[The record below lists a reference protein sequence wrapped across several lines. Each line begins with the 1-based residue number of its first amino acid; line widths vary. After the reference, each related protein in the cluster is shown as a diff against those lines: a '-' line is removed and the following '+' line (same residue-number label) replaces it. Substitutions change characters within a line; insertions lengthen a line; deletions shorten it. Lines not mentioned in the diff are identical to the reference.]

1 MDAGKLTSIII
12 AGGGLVGSLSALLLA
27 QRRPDLSIVI
37 IEPNADGP
45 VRDKRTIALAAATVE
60 LLQQHGLWSL
70 LASES
75 EAIEHIHVSDRGYL
89 GVTRLHAEDE
99 GVDALGQVVPAAAL
113 NRALYQRLQDLP
125 NIDWRGGARVTA
137 IEQTTEAAIVTV
149 ASTTDPNAA
158 TEQLQC
164 QLLVG
169 ADGQRSFVREA
180 LGIAMQLTDYQQVG
194 IIATLQLAEPLDGWA
209 YERFTETGP
218 IALLPLPN
226 KQASLVWSVSEDHA
240 ADTLAMTDEQFLQS
254 VQQAFGYR
262 AGRFTGIGERLQFPL
277 QLHLAERSIAHR
289 AVIIGNASHTLH
301 PIAGQG
307 FNLGVRDAIA
317 LSDQLALADDP
328 GAYVTLADYWQQRK
342 GDYQQ
347 IIGLTDLLVRGF
359 SNHHWPM
366 NHLRNLALLGLDVL
380 PPLRNRFARQTMGLT
395 HLAKDFAKHLANG
408 ERR

>member
-12 AGGGLVGSLSALLLA
+12 AGGGLVGSLTALLLA
-27 QRRPDLSIVI
+27 QRRPDLRIVI
-37 IEPNADGP
+37 VEPNADGP

-70 LASES
+70 LAAES
-75 EAIEHIHVSDRGYL
+75 EAIRHIHVSDRGYL

-99 GVDALGQVVPAAAL
+99 GVAALGQVVPAAAL
-113 NRALYQRLQDLP
+113 NRALYQRLQDFP
-125 NIDWRGGARVTA
+125 NVDWRGGARVTA
-137 IEQTTEAAIVTV
+137 IEQTTKTTVVTV
-149 ASTTDPNAA
+149 ASTTDSSAA

-180 LGIAMQLTDYQQVG
+180 LGIGMQLTDYQQVG

-226 KQASLVWSVSEDHA
+226 KQASLVWSVTEDHA
-240 ADTLAMTDEQFLQS
+240 ANTLAMSDAQFLRA
-254 VQQAFGYR
+254 VQHAFGYR

-317 LSDQLALADDP
+317 LSEQLARADDP
-328 GAYVTLADYWQQRK
+328 GAYATLADYWQQRK
-342 GDYQQ
+342 DDYQH

-359 SNHHWPM
+359 SNHYWPM
-366 NHLRNLALLGLDVL
+366 NHVRNLALLGLDAL

-395 HLAKDFAKHLANG
+395 HLAKHLPNG